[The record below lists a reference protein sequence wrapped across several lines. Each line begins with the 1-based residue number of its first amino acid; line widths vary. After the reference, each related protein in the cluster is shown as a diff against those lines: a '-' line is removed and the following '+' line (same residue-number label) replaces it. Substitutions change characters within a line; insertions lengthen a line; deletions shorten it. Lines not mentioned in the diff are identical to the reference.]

1 MPNAAPTQQLA
12 PGPIARALAKAPP
25 WAFALYGGLAA
36 FAAYFSMFA
45 YRKPFTA
52 AHYEAMAGWPFAIDF
67 KVALVI
73 AQVAGYA
80 VSKIIG
86 IKVISEMR
94 PERRWLAILVLI
106 GGAELSLLGL
116 SVGPAVAGP
125 LALFVNGLCL
135 GMIWGLVFGFVEGR
149 RLSEVLGA
157 MLCASFILASGVV
170 KSVGKSLLL
179 QGVDER
185 WMPALTGLLFTPL
198 LLLAVAA
205 LTQLPP
211 PSPADEAARVR
222 RAPMDAKARAA
233 MFAAHAPAL
242 VLLVLVYVL
251 LTALRDFRDNFAAE
265 IWAELGFKNA
275 AAIFSLSEI
284 PVAAIV
290 LVGLGVLSLVRDNRR
305 AVGFNF
311 AFVALGFALLG
322 AATLGRQVGLLGP
335 VAWMVA
341 TGAGIYMAYTPFN
354 GMLFDRLIAAT
365 GQVGTAGFLIYV
377 ADSCGYVGSVS
388 LLLARYFAKL
398 ELDWSGFLAGAAYG
412 TSVIGVVGVGLAWM
426 LLRLPKR
433 GAAQAPR
440 PIAAETAD

>member
-1 MPNAAPTQQLA
+1 MSAADTIPPNPPQ
-12 PGPIARALAKAPP
+12 GPITRALAAAPS
-25 WAFALYGGLAA
+25 WVFALYGGVAA

-52 AHYEAMAGWPFAIDF
+52 ATYDHVAGWPFAIDF

-86 IKVISEMR
+86 VKVISEMKPR
-94 PERRWLAILVLI
+94 RRWLAILVLI

-116 SVGPAVAGP
+116 SSAPALLGPA
-125 LALFVNGLCL
+125 ALFVNGLCL

-198 LLLAVAA
+198 LLLAVGA

-233 MFAAHAPAL
+233 LLAAHAPAL
-242 VLLVLVYVL
+242 ALMVTVYVV

-265 IWAELGFKNA
+265 IWAELGYKNA

-290 LVGLGVLSLVRDNRR
+290 LAGLALLMTVRDNRR
-305 AVGFNF
+305 AVGFNLG
-311 AFVALGFALLG
+311 FVGLGFALLG
-322 AATLGRQVGLLGP
+322 LATLAHRAGLLGP
-335 VAWMVA
+335 VAWMIA

-365 GQVGTAGFLIYV
+365 GRVGTAGFLIYV
-377 ADSCGYVGSVS
+377 ADACGYVGSVS
-388 LLLARYFAKL
+388 LLLARYFGHLTLA
-398 ELDWSGFLAGAAYG
+398 WSGFLANAAYA
-412 TSVIGVVGVGLAWM
+412 TSIVGVVGVLLAWR
-426 LLRLPKR
+426 LLKLPR
-433 GAAQAPR
+433 TAPS
-440 PIAAETAD
+440 A

>member
-1 MPNAAPTQQLA
+1 MPNATPTQ
-12 PGPIARALAKAPP
+12 GPIARALAKAPP

-52 AHYEAMAGWPFAIDF
+52 AHYDPMVGWPFAIDF

-94 PERRWLAILVLI
+94 PERRWLAILALI

-116 SVGPAVAGP
+116 SLGPAVVGP
-125 LALFVNGLCL
+125 PALFINGLCL

-157 MLCASFILASGVV
+157 MLCASFILASGVM
-170 KSVGKSLLL
+170 KSVGKGLLL

-185 WMPALTGLLFTPL
+185 WMPALAGLMFTPL

-222 RAPMDAKARAA
+222 RAPMDARARAA
-233 MFAAHAPAL
+233 LFAAHAPAL
-242 VLLVLVYVL
+242 VLLVAVYVV

-311 AFVALGFALLG
+311 AFVALGFALVGL
-322 AATLGRQVGLLGP
+322 ATLGWRAGLLGP
-335 VAWMVA
+335 VAWMIVL
-341 TGAGIYMAYTPFN
+341 GAGVYMAYTPFN

-388 LLLARYFAKL
+388 LLLARYFAHL
-398 ELDWSGFLAGAAYG
+398 RLDWSGFLAGAAYG
-412 TSVIGVVGVGLAWM
+412 TSVIGVAGVGLAWM
-426 LLRLPKR
+426 LLRLPKAGVEPGTSPSR
-433 GAAQAPR
+433 TSA
-440 PIAAETAD
+440 

>member
-1 MPNAAPTQQLA
+1 
-12 PGPIARALAKAPP
+12 
-25 WAFALYGGLAA
+25 
-36 FAAYFSMFA
+36 
-45 YRKPFTA
+45 
-52 AHYEAMAGWPFAIDF
+52 
-67 KVALVI
+67 VI
-73 AQVAGYA
+73 
-80 VSKIIG
+80 
-86 IKVISEMR
+86 
-94 PERRWLAILVLI
+94 
-106 GGAELSLLGL
+106 
-116 SVGPAVAGP
+116 GP

-149 RLSEVLGA
+149 RVSEVLGA

-185 WMPALTGLLFTPL
+185 WMPALTGLMFTPL
-198 LLLAVAA
+198 LLVAVAA

-222 RAPMDAKARAA
+222 RAPMDAKARVA

-242 VLLVLVYVL
+242 VLLVAVYVL

-275 AAIFSLSEI
+275 AGIFSLSEI

-311 AFVALGFALLG
+311 AFVALGFACWAWRPWP
-322 AATLGRQVGLLGP
+322 AAWVLGP
-335 VAWMVA
+335 VAWMIA

-388 LLLARYFAKL
+388 LLLVKSCCCPARRP
-398 ELDWSGFLAGAAYG
+398 W
-412 TSVIGVVGVGLAWM
+412 AWGDPAD
-426 LLRLPKR
+426 RRSSTYVLPSIWP
-433 GAAQAPR
+433 APIS
-440 PIAAETAD
+440 PLTA

>member
-1 MPNAAPTQQLA
+1 MSADAAPQRRPSLVT
-12 PGPIARALAKAPP
+12 RALTTAPP

-52 AHYEAMAGWPFAIDF
+52 AHYEHVAGWPLAIDF

-94 PERRWLAILVLI
+94 PERRWIAILVLI

-116 SVGPAVAGP
+116 SLAPPVLGPV
-125 LALFVNGLCL
+125 ALFVNGLCL

-149 RLSEVLGA
+149 RVSEVLGA

-198 LLLAVAA
+198 LLVAVAA

-242 VLLVLVYVL
+242 ILLVAVYVL

-265 IWAELGFKNA
+265 IWAELGYKNA
-275 AAIFSLSEI
+275 ASIFSLSEI

-290 LVGLGVLSLVRDNRR
+290 LVGMGLLMLVRDNRR
-305 AVGFNF
+305 AVGFNLG
-311 AFVALGFALLG
+311 FVALGFALLG
-322 AATLGRQVGLLGP
+322 LATLGHQLGLLGP
-335 VAWMVA
+335 VAWMIA

-354 GMLFDRLIAAT
+354 GVLFDRLIAAT
-365 GQVGTAGFLIYV
+365 GRVGTAGFLIYV
-377 ADSCGYVGSVS
+377 ADSFGYIGSVS
-388 LLLARYFAKL
+388 LLLARYFADL
-398 ELDWSGFLAGAAYG
+398 ELAWSGFLAGAAYF
-412 TSVIGVVGVGLAWM
+412 TSVIGVVGVGAAWM
-426 LLRLPKR
+426 LLKLPKS
-433 GAAQAPR
+433 GAAASDQTLSSR
-440 PIAAETAD
+440 T